1 MSPLFTV
8 NAAGSKAKFFMTT
21 VFPEDVVVGVPPWFP
36 DCVHPAKNKDRVKDA
51 AINNAIAALLFSILF
66 FN

>member
-1 MSPLFTV
+1 
-8 NAAGSKAKFFMTT
+8 MTT